1 MTIFDA
7 ETGVMTLNLDN
18 DVMRKLCKGR
28 DVYDPRLCREY
39 NRITHDGRDMRHASG
54 LLRDAVGS
62 IMDQDDAIAADSFFT
77 GSMGSFLDESVKG
90 LDDFELV
97 CFLVICPAMGGKS

>member
-1 MTIFDA
+1 
-7 ETGVMTLNLDN
+7 
-18 DVMRKLCKGR
+18 MRKLCKGR

-97 CFLVICPAMGGKS
+97 CFLVIRPAMGGKS